1 MRELQR
7 IYEIAVELSRPAF
20 WMLRRGHGSWCAR
33 GKSADPSPVVGM
45 LQASFPLLASSTF
58 VYLLGVLEL
67 GVAGLL
73 LTGRALRYAGLGL
86 LVLFAGTLA
95 IFVVAPQVS
104 YGPSGFP
111 FLSLAG
117 QFLLKDLVLF
127 AAAATVIALERARAR
142 RPQPAPARQVRTA

>member
-1 MRELQR
+1 
-7 IYEIAVELSRPAF
+7 
-20 WMLRRGHGSWCAR
+20 
-33 GKSADPSPVVGM
+33 M
-45 LQASFPLLASSTF
+45 LQASFPLLASSAF
-58 VYLLGVLEL
+58 VYLLGLLEV

-95 IFVVAPQVS
+95 IFVVAPQLT

-111 FLSLAG
+111 LLSLAG

-127 AAAATVIALERARAR
+127 AAAATVIALEPARTR
-142 RPQPAPARQVRTA
+142 RPQPASARQARTA

>member
-1 MRELQR
+1 MDTLFRLIERLAAPPR
-7 IYEIAVELSRPAF
+7 LLRLSLGLVLLWIAALKF
-20 WMLRRGHGSWCAR
+20 
-33 GKSADPSPVVGM
+33 ADPSPVVG
-45 LQASFPLLASSTF
+45 LLRASFPLLASSAF

-73 LTGRALRYAGLGL
+73 LTGRALRYAGSGL
-86 LVLFAGTLA
+86 LGLFAGTLA
-95 IFVVAPQVS
+95 IFVVAPRVT

-127 AAAATVIALERARAR
+127 AAAATVIALA
-142 RPQPAPARQVRTA
+142 PAPTPVPEPAPGRPVGPA